1 MRIVFFG
8 TPEYVLPVLTALDK
22 TFKSRSGISP
32 IVAVVSQSPK
42 PAGRKKVLTYSP
54 VDRWAY
60 ERKIPVYYRADDLV
74 KKSVPADL
82 GVLAAYGEIIPEKI
96 IRYFPHGILNIHP
109 SLLPKYRGASPVRA
123 TIALGDKQAGVTT
136 IKLDEEV
143 DHGPVISQFTEPA
156 LPSDTTDTLRERL
169 FEMAAPVLVELI
181 PSYLKGK
188 ITPRVQKHKK
198 AIFTTQ
204 TKKAHAFIP
213 SKYLAATLSGRATH
227 EKWNIPFIKDCT
239 QNPTPQVLER
249 FVRAMQPWPIAW
261 STVRLETA
269 HNVPSV
275 KRLKI
280 LKAHLEDE
288 KLVLDEVQLEGKK
301 EVSWK
306 QFKEGHP
313 KVIFE

>member
-8 TPEYVLPVLTALDK
+8 TPEYVLPVLTSLDK
-22 TFKSRSGISP
+22 TFKNRSGISP
-32 IVAVVSQSPK
+32 IVAVVSQGPK
-42 PAGRKKVLTYSP
+42 PTGRKKVLSYSA
-54 VDRWAY
+54 VDRWAHK
-60 ERKIPVYYRADDLV
+60 RKIPVYYRADDLV
-74 KKSVPADL
+74 KEGVSADL

-123 TIALGDKQAGVTT
+123 AIVSGDKQTGVTI

-143 DHGPVISQFTEPA
+143 DHGPIISQFPEDIKPE
-156 LPSDTTDTLRERL
+156 DTTDTLRERL
-169 FEMAAPVLVELI
+169 FEMAAPILTELI

-188 ITPRVQKHKK
+188 ITPRVQEDKK

-213 SKYLAATLSGRATH
+213 PKYLTAALSGHAAH
-227 EKWNIPFIKDCT
+227 EKWKIPFVKDST
-239 QNPTPQVLER
+239 QEPTPQVLER
-249 FVRAMQPWPIAW
+249 FIRAMQTWPIAW
-261 STVRLETA
+261 TQVKTPKE
-269 HNVPSV
+269 

-280 LKAHLEDE
+280 SKAHLENNN
-288 KLVLDEVQLEGKK
+288 LILDRVQLEGKK
-301 EVSWK
+301 EVAWK
-306 QFKEGHP
+306 QFKEGYP

>member
-22 TFKSRSGISP
+22 TLESRSGISP
-32 IVAVVSQSPK
+32 IVAVVTQEPK
-42 PAGRKKVLTYSP
+42 PAGRKKVLSYSS
-54 VDRWAY
+54 VDKWAHK
-60 ERKIPVYYRADDLV
+60 RKIPVYYRADDLI

-123 TIALGDKQAGVTT
+123 AIVSDDKQTGATI

-143 DHGPVISQFTEPA
+143 DHGPIISQFTEPT

-188 ITPRVQKHKK
+188 ITPRVQEHKK
-198 AIFTTQ
+198 ATFTVQ

-213 SKYLAATLSGRATH
+213 PKYLAAALSGRAAA
-227 EKWNIPFIKDCT
+227 EKWRL
-239 QNPTPQVLER
+239 PTPQALER
-249 FVRAMQPWPIAW
+249 FIRAMQPWPIAW
-261 STVRLETA
+261 TYVVLS
-269 HNVPSV
+269 NGQDQ

-280 LKAHLEDE
+280 LKAHIEDK
-288 KLVLDEVQLEGKK
+288 KLVLDEVQLESKNP
-301 EVSWK
+301 VSWK